1 VNRLRFVC
9 RGEVRE
15 EEGGVRKM
23 RVVGKKERKGKKLPV
38 LFPLPPSFEDE
49 SAVSYS
55 RSALHRL
62 PRRVGR

>member
-1 VNRLRFVC
+1 
-9 RGEVRE
+9 VRVME
-15 EEGGVRKM
+15 
-23 RVVGKKERKGKKLPV
+23 KKERKRRKSPV
-38 LFPLPPSFEDE
+38 LFPLPPSFEAE